1 MMEDEDEPQP
11 TPAPRDIARA
21 IVGGEPPQWLI
32 RHFRH
37 WAPTIMLER
46 AFAAMRFKR
55 SDARNWLTNVQRAA
69 EVLQQSLEHEPAR
82 WLLET
87 GDLGPIANLEDVLD
101 QLADVE
107 MRAQAG
113 LNSAMLKTPD
123 GSTPRGR
130 GRPSPAEASGPKVVV
145 AGMIALAFEYVHK
158 RLPGDRNR
166 AAWEAAECCWR
177 YVKSM
182 PAGNIPPEKAISRGE
197 DRLTKWRTYFEAAL
211 SQNPILGT
219 NHDEFERHL
228 RIGEELA
235 RRSEAENEE
244 DAPPAAKTAAA
255 KREGRA
261 RRAQA

>member
-1 MMEDEDEPQP
+1 MA
-11 TPAPRDIARA
+11 TLGALATAPAVLASILANVLLLTVRA
-21 IVGGEPPQWLI
+21 WVGSLGLI
-32 RHFRH
+32 HSRRLFY
-37 WAPTIMLER
+37 
-46 AFAAMRFKR
+46 
-55 SDARNWLTNVQRAA
+55 
-69 EVLQQSLEHEPAR
+69 
-82 WLLET
+82 LL
-87 GDLGPIANLEDVLD
+87 D
-101 QLADVE
+101 
-107 MRAQAG
+107 
-113 LNSAMLKTPD
+113 
-123 GSTPRGR
+123 
-130 GRPSPAEASGPKVVV
+130 
-145 AGMIALAFEYVHK
+145 GMIALAFEYVHK